1 MRHLLITL
9 STLLLAMPASAQQIY
24 KWVDKDGTVHFT
36 DSPPDD
42 SVNAERRVMGNSA
55 RAVAQDASRVP
66 ETSAEPGGDDIDA
79 LYTPEQRSAGCQQA
93 RANHTTLLT
102 MPIIQ
107 QDLDGDGV
115 AEELNDAQKADALAR
130 AEAQIRLLCVDGN
143 S

>member
-1 MRHLLITL
+1 MRYPLIIL
-9 STLLLAMPASAQQIY
+9 STLLLALPASGQQIY

-42 SVNAERRVMGNSA
+42 SVNAERRVIGNHA
-55 RAVAQDASRVP
+55 RAVALDSSQSPQTATQVD
-66 ETSAEPGGDDIDA
+66 GDDIDA
-79 LYTPEQRSAGCQQA
+79 LYSPEQRSAGCQQA

-130 AEAQIRLLCVDGN
+130 AEAQIRLLCVDADN
-143 S
+143 

>member
-1 MRHLLITL
+1 MRYLLITL
-9 STLLLAMPASAQQIY
+9 SALLLALPATGQQIY

-42 SVNAERRVMGNSA
+42 SVKAERRMMGNHA
-55 RAVAQDASRVP
+55 RTVALDSSQSPQAM
-66 ETSAEPGGDDIDA
+66 AGAGGDDLDA

-102 MPIIQ
+102 MPIIT

-115 AEELNDAQKADALAR
+115 AEELNDEQKADALAR
-130 AEAQIRLLCVDGN
+130 AEAQIRLLCVDGDN
-143 S
+143 

>member
-1 MRHLLITL
+1 MRYLLITL
-9 STLLLAMPASAQQIY
+9 SALLLAMPASGQQIY

-55 RAVAQDASRVP
+55 RAVAM
-66 ETSAEPGGDDIDA
+66 ESAQAPAAEAQPGGDDLDA

-115 AEELNDAQKADALAR
+115 AEELNDEQKAEALAR
-130 AEAQIRLLCVDGN
+130 AEAQIRVLCVDSEN
-143 S
+143 